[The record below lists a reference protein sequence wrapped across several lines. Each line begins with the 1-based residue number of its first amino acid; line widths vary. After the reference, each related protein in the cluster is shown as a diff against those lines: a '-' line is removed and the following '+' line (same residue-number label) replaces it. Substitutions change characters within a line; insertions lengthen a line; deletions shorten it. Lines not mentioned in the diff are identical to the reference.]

1 MQTLF
6 VRSNFKNCHLPTS
19 SFCIPPILPLHVLYQ
34 ESRKSK
40 GQPAAATRTS
50 PTDVPTSSEVDTV
63 HAAFP
68 AHFHPK
74 LGIGITKFANIFKG
88 NALAHSEVQLQFME
102 FYLTHHTKS
111 TLIYSRTSIFFF
123 FKWNIYNRKKPQS
136 VKLYTF
142 LHDHKRALQG
152 VH

>member
-6 VRSNFKNCHLPTS
+6 IRSNFKNCHLPTN

-40 GQPAAATRTS
+40 GQPPGATRSS
-50 PTDVPTSSEVDTV
+50 PTDAPVSSGVDTV

-68 AHFHPK
+68 AHFHHEM
-74 LGIGITKFANIFKG
+74 GIGITKFANIFKG
-88 NALAHSEVQLQFME
+88 NALAHSEVRLQFME
-102 FYLTHHTKS
+102 FDFTHHTRR
-111 TLIYSRTSIFFF
+111 TLIYSRASIFL
-123 FKWNIYNRKKPQS
+123 KWKIYNSKNPQS
-136 VKLYTF
+136 VKPSTF